1 MQMEKPLLRVVI
13 TVHSVLRQFHI
24 SNLVFNI
31 CLYVTMDLTPRSKW
45 WLVDMDA
52 FLSAHSHQA
61 PEEAGSSLVLPV

>member
-31 CLYVTMDLTPRSKW
+31 CLYVTMDFRLPGQNGGLLTW
-45 WLVDMDA
+45 MH
-52 FLSAHSHQA
+52 F
-61 PEEAGSSLVLPV
+61 